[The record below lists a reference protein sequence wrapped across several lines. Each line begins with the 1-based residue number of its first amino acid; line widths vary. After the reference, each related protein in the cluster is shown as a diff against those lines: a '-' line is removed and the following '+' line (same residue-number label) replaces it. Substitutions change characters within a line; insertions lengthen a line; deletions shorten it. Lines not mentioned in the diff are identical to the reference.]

1 LDETILYRTLA
12 STSRIQI
19 LKLLQRGSLSVEEI
33 SQKLNLQAIT
43 IRHHLQAL
51 AEAGIVECHEER
63 SGTAGRP
70 RAYYNMVK
78 TFPSTSFPKRLYQ
91 SLSEH
96 LISGMVEE
104 FGVDKTKIFLRKIG
118 IASGEATIREL
129 ESKHNIK
136 SWSLD
141 DYKKY
146 LIEEFL
152 EREGNEPEIIETTN
166 NKIVYRLHNC
176 LFRELSAKMPAIMC
190 DVLHESFH
198 EGVSKAIGKGV
209 KITRSTC
216 MGHGDQYCEHV
227 CVWGRQARATRV
239 G

>member
-1 LDETILYRTLA
+1 MCATLNESSLYRTLA
-12 STSRIQI
+12 SSSRIAI
-19 LKLLQRGSLSVEEI
+19 VKVLQRGPLSVEEI
-33 SQKLNLQAIT
+33 SQKLDLQGIT

-51 AEAGIVECHEER
+51 TESGIVECHEER

-70 RAYYNMVK
+70 RAYYSIVK
-78 TFPSTSFPKRLYQ
+78 TFPSTSFPKRLYK
-91 SLSEH
+91 SLSEY
-96 LISGMVEE
+96 LISGMVKE
-104 FGVDKTKIFLRKIG
+104 FGIDKTKIFLRKIG
-118 IASGEATIREL
+118 IASGEAAIRDL

-141 DYKKY
+141 DYKRY
-146 LIEEFL
+146 LIGEFL

-176 LFRELSAKMPAIMC
+176 LFRELSAKMPEMMC

-198 EGVSKAIGKGV
+198 EGVSKAIGKDV

-216 MGHGDQYCEHV
+216 TGHGDQYCEHV
-227 CVWGRQARATRV
+227 CVWGRQKR
-239 G
+239 